1 MIFKKIGKSIFTGL
15 VRGIFFLTL
24 AYFKVRFFSQV
35 IYTDKKAV
43 KEAAKKPCIFICNH
57 TSHSDGLFVTRM
69 TAKYHPY
76 TYIGL
81 DWYEKKALKPLF
93 DSLYYIPMNRKDL
106 DTAWLDKGLEK
117 IGEGYSILIFP
128 EGRTSKEGMRDFKP
142 GFLYLAKR
150 ADIPVI
156 PMCVI
161 GKYKTFRRQKLVIGE
176 PIKMDLKEKGRPSV
190 ILKKYS
196 DVCRGEVQKL
206 IDTYTPEKL
215 KQPKKQD
222 ESKAA

>member
-1 MIFKKIGKSIFTGL
+1 MIFKKIGK
-15 VRGIFFLTL
+15 GIFKGFVRVLFFLSIV
-24 AYFKVRFFSQV
+24 YFKARFFSRV
-35 IYTDKKAV
+35 IYTDKKAL
-43 KEAAKKPCIFICNH
+43 KEAAKKPCIFISNH

-69 TAKYHPY
+69 TAKYRPY
-76 TYIGL
+76 TYIAR
-81 DWYEKKALKPLF
+81 DWYEKKFAKPFFDAL
-93 DSLYYIPMNRKDL
+93 DYIPMDRKDL
-106 DTAWLDKGLEK
+106 DTSWLEKGLGK
-117 IGEGYSILIFP
+117 IKDGYSILIFP
-128 EGRTSKEGMRDFKP
+128 EGRTSKTVMNEFKP

-161 GKYKTFRRQKLVIGE
+161 GKYKTFRRQTLVIGE

-196 DVCRGEVQKL
+196 DVCQGEVQKL

-215 KQPKKQD
+215 KSSKQD
-222 ESKAA
+222 EKKAA